1 MPLQKAPK
9 IVPRKSRLMK
19 TWNSGRVQDKLINR
33 LERKERQEA
42 FQRDR
47 FLKFK
52 LPEIH
57 KNLAQVL
64 LMRNIIETDNPTAIS
79 DSILKG
85 LKKALNSSEFDFKYF
100 IAPIR
105 NLVPRANPISL
116 YMTQYILEVVIDDPS
131 VIDIYGTDLDIY
143 KAVNNVITNINLK
156 FERAEEKIIQQLSRN
171 KSLSPGSREYDIA
184 LDQLIR
190 KALSDPQS
198 SDPQ

>member
-1 MPLQKAPK
+1 
-9 IVPRKSRLMK
+9 MK
-19 TWNSGRVQDKLINR
+19 NFDTGRVQDKLINR
-33 LERKERQEA
+33 LERKEKQQA

-47 FLKFK
+47 FFKFK

-57 KNLAQVL
+57 SRLSQAL
-64 LMRNIIETDNPTAIS
+64 LMEKIVETDNSAAVS
-79 DSILKG
+79 DLLLKG
-85 LKKALNSSEFDFKYF
+85 LKKATKISEFDFKYF

-131 VIDIYGTDLDIY
+131 VIDIFGTDLDIY

-184 LDQLIR
+184 LDELFH
-190 KALSDPQS
+190 KAMGDPQS
-198 SDPQ
+198 SNPR